1 MRRFSPPPPPPAD
14 AAPVLEELVTLR
26 VREKVQSDLRQDRTE
41 LFNKIDSA
49 VNTKFDA
56 VNTRFDAVTTKI
68 DTKID
73 AVNTKID
80 TKIDAVNTKLDSTK
94 LEISWQAATFALA
107 GAMLG
112 VSGLG
117 FFFEKKVAVVDAKP
131 VFS

>member
-73 AVNTKID
+73 AVNTK
-80 TKIDAVNTKLDSTK
+80 LDSTK